1 MKLNIKTRNTAFV
14 ACSLVACTLFS
25 SACAGEAVRSE
36 TVKFHDVNVGT
47 PAGVQVL
54 YQRIHS
60 AAKSVC
66 SVDGERDV
74 ARAMNSATCA
84 KVAEAEAIKQLD
96 LPALTAYYQIKIGVR
111 PEALA
116 AL

>member
-1 MKLNIKTRNTAFV
+1 MKFNIKTRHTAFV
-14 ACSLVACTLFS
+14 ACSLLACTLFS
-25 SACAGEAVRSE
+25 SAFGGEPVRSE

-60 AAKSVC
+60 AALSVC
-66 SVDGERDV
+66 SADGVRDL
-74 ARAMNSATCA
+74 ARAQSSATCA
-84 KVAEAEAIKQLD
+84 KAAEAGAIKQLD

-111 PEALA
+111 PETLA
-116 AL
+116 AM

>member
-25 SACAGEAVRSE
+25 SAFAGEPMRSE

-66 SVDGERDV
+66 SVDGERDL

-84 KVAEAEAIKQLD
+84 KVAEAGAIKQLD

>member
-1 MKLNIKTRNTAFV
+1 MKLNIKTRNRAFV

-25 SACAGEAVRSE
+25 SAFAGEPVRSE

-47 PAGVQVL
+47 PAGVQLL

-60 AAKSVC
+60 AVRSVC
-66 SVDGERDV
+66 SVDGERGL
-74 ARAMNSATCA
+74 ARAQSSATCA
-84 KVAEAEAIKQLD
+84 KETEAGVIKQLD

-111 PEALA
+111 PETLA
-116 AL
+116 AM